1 MQNIAVVFGGVSCEH
16 DISIV
21 SALLVL
27 ENINKQKY
35 NVFPI
40 YIGGTGEWFLC
51 EGNLTALDFKRRKMP
66 DRAFKT
72 ITFLP
77 GDNNLYFLKSKKLK
91 KIDKIDCAVLVNHGL
106 NGEDGTISSLMQLCN
121 IPCSLSNI
129 FSAAASMDKV
139 AAKLI
144 FKALDLNVLP
154 YIDFSLNDYREEK
167 EKILDDIKKLLDFP
181 VIVKPCNLGSSIGI
195 SVCGNIEELNFAIEA
210 AFKYDVKIVVEKAV
224 KDFIELN
231 CSALHTN
238 NEIMASEVERPISY
252 KEFLNFDEKYGVKIG
267 MENCKRELPAK
278 IDGELRTKIQEITKT
293 IYKNFDCTGVVRVD
307 YIYKDKIY
315 INEVNAIPGS
325 LSYYLWESE
334 NISFSKLID
343 ILILEAIK
351 KFDEFKNCSFSY
363 NSDILKI
370 TPKK

>member
-1 MQNIAVVFGGVSCEH
+1 MKNVVVIFGGVSCEH

-21 SALLVL
+21 SAMMVL

-35 NVFPI
+35 NVLPV
-40 YIGGTGEWFLC
+40 YISGNGGWFVA
-51 EGNLTALDFKRRKMP
+51 EGNLTALSFKSQKMP
-66 DRAFKT
+66 NAAFKT
-72 ITFLP
+72 ACFLP
-77 GDNNLYFLKSKKLK
+77 GDDSLYFLKSKKLK
-91 KIDKIDCAVLVNHGL
+91 KICKIDCAVLVNHGL

-121 IPCSLSNI
+121 IPCSVSNI

-144 FKALDLNVLP
+144 FKALGLNILP
-154 YIDFSLNDYREEK
+154 YLDFSLNDYKISK
-167 EKILDDIKKLLDFP
+167 EKILQDIEKVLNFP

-195 SVCGNIEELNFAIEA
+195 SVCGDLEQLTFAIDI

-231 CSALHTN
+231 CSAMYAN
-238 NEIMASEVERPISY
+238 NEILASEVERPISY